1 MPAEGDETKV
11 RVRPFEELNTIAEAG
26 RKRGIEVDWVLA
38 DEESPY
44 WGSDE
49 DDGAEGEVA

>member
-1 MPAEGDETKV
+1 MSAEGDETKV
-11 RVRPFEELNTIAEAG
+11 RARPFEELDTIAEAG
-26 RKRGIEVDWVLA
+26 KKRGIEVDWVLA

-49 DDGAEGEVA
+49 HDGAEGEGA